1 MYQINK
7 VRAHHVIDFAA
18 EELKKYLRMMMPES
32 GNVSIAYDPKATD
45 GFRLGLLEDF
55 GIPFEG
61 EDADHDDVIHVD
73 TTAAGGILAGS
84 NPRSVLFAVYRFLRE
99 NGCRWLYP
107 GVDGEHV
114 PLKTIGAVQYHKLAD
129 HRFRGFAGEGSESQT
144 SVLECIDYYTK
155 LEMNVFMMEWFIPN
169 GYYNHYYSHLHNEAN
184 RIPEPVSNQQ
194 VLQWK
199 RQSEAEA
206 EKRGLQYHEVGHGW
220 TCRPFGFPENNSVDN
235 VYADLDK
242 YTDEQKSMLAL
253 VNGKRDF
260 FRDKPFFTNLCMSK
274 ADVREA
280 VAKCVADY
288 AQTHQN
294 VEYLHVWLSD
304 GAFNHCECENC
315 QKMRP
320 ADWYMMLMNRID
332 EELISRNL
340 HTKIVFIAYLDTIF
354 APEQVKLN
362 NPSRFTLLYAPI
374 SRSYTRSIDENTK
387 QLPQI
392 PYVRNKWKKPS
403 DMEATLTYLRGW
415 QEVFSGPVAIFEYHF
430 WRHQYLD
437 PGGLTIARRLY
448 EDVRSLRIMG
458 CDGYIENGSQRSAFP
473 NAFPVYIYAETLMNR
488 DCDYEAVKEDY
499 FRHIYGDDWK
509 DAVSLLEQLSEAFD
523 FGYMEGEQSR
533 DENISPYYAPDRVDT
548 IDGIF
553 ALCDKEDTLAQTHL
567 NMPTRPQTVSWRL
580 LLRHAQYC
588 KLWAEI
594 LKQKALGNNEE
605 AKALVK
611 AFSNDFGHYELEL
624 ERYYDHSLACRVLE
638 HITRK
643 IKGIILD

>member
-1 MYQINK
+1 MYQIHK

-32 GNVSIAYDPKATD
+32 GNVSIAYDPQATD

-55 GIPFEG
+55 GLPFEG
-61 EDADHDDVIHVD
+61 EDRGLDDVIYID
-73 TTAAGGILAGS
+73 TTNCGGILAGS
-84 NPRSVLFAVYRFLRE
+84 NPRSVLFAVYRLLRE

-114 PLKTIGAVQYHKLAD
+114 PLKAIGAVQYHKMAD

-144 SVLECIDYYTK
+144 CVLECIDYYTK

-169 GYYNHYYSHLHNEAN
+169 GYYNRYYSHLHNTGN
-184 RIPEPVSNQQ
+184 RIPEPISDQQ

-199 RQSEAEA
+199 RQAEAEA

-220 TCRPFGFPENNSVDN
+220 TCRPFGFPENNTVDN
-235 VYADLDK
+235 DYTNLD
-242 YTDEQKSMLAL
+242 YSDEQKSVLAMLD
-253 VNGKRDF
+253 GKRDF
-260 FRDKPFFTNLCMSK
+260 FRGKPIYTNLCMSR
-274 ADVREA
+274 ADVRDT

-294 VEYLHVWLSD
+294 VDYLHVWLSD

-332 EELISRNL
+332 EELAQRKL
-340 HTKIVFIAYLDTIF
+340 DTKIVFIAYLDTIF
-354 APEQVKLN
+354 VPEQIKLN

-374 SRSYTRSIDENTK
+374 SRSYTRSIDKNTK
-387 QLPQI
+387 LIPQI

-403 DMEATLTYLRGW
+403 DMAATLTYLRGW
-415 QEVFSGPVAIFEYHF
+415 QEVFSGPVAVFEYHF

-437 PGGLTIARRLY
+437 PGGLAIARRLY

-458 CDGYIENGSQRSAFP
+458 SDGYIENGSQRSGFP

-488 DCDYEAVKEDY
+488 DCDFEAVKEDY
-499 FRHIYGDDWK
+499 FRHIYGNDWK
-509 DAVSLLEQLSEAFD
+509 EAVSLLEQLSDGFD
-523 FGYMEGEQSR
+523 FGYMEGECSK
-533 DENISPYYAPDRVDT
+533 DESVSPYYDPERLDKLSS
-548 IDGIF
+548 IEGLCNQEL
-553 ALCDKEDTLAQTHL
+553 ALADQHL

-580 LLRHAQYC
+580 LRYHAEYC
-588 KLWAEI
+588 RLWAEI

-611 AFSNDFGHYELEL
+611 AFGDDFGRYELEL

-638 HITRK
+638 HVTRK
-643 IKGIILD
+643 TQVIILD